1 MIEGIAAL
9 IAAIATAVLGYAA
22 ALAVGRA
29 LGRQRQRYTED
40 RVRRQDAVLFLT
52 PSQRILLIVASGL
65 ICGAVGALILGL
77 AAGVILVVV
86 GLFAPGVYIRQAAQ
100 RRLELFNEQLVDA
113 LHAMSAAFRA
123 GLSFPQALE
132 SVAEESDPPLS
143 NEFRIVVRELRVGRE
158 IPDALANAA
167 QRTGSEDM
175 DLVATTTAVAQ
186 GLGGNMAEML
196 EAIAKTTESRF
207 RIEGKIRALTA
218 QGKLQGWVVA
228 CMPLILGLV
237 FNWMRPDL
245 MGPMM
250 AHPFGWGLVAGI
262 IALEIGG
269 IFLIRRIVAIEY

>member
-1 MIEGIAAL
+1 MIEGLAAL
-9 IAAIATAVLGYAA
+9 IAAITAAVMGYAA
-22 ALAVGRA
+22 ALAIGRGLA
-29 LGRQRQRYTED
+29 RQRERYTEQ
-40 RVRRQDAVLFLT
+40 RVRRRDAVLYLT
-52 PSQRILLIVASGL
+52 PSQRILMNVAASIL
-65 ICGAVGALILGL
+65 FFVVGWLVLGL
-77 AAGVILVVV
+77 AAGVILSVV
-86 GLFAPGVYIRQAAQ
+86 GLFAPSLYIGWATR
-100 RRLELFNEQLVDA
+100 RRLELFNEQLVDS

-123 GLSFPQALE
+123 GLSFPQAIE
-132 SVAEESDPPLS
+132 SIAEESDPPLS
-143 NEFRIVVRELRVGRE
+143 NEFRIAVREMRVGLE
-158 IPDALANAA
+158 IPEALGNIA

-196 EAIAKTTESRF
+196 EAIARTTESRF

-228 CMPLILGLV
+228 AMPLILGLV

-262 IALEIGG
+262 VGLEIGG
-269 IFLIRRIVAIEY
+269 ILMIRKIVAIEF

>member
-9 IAAIATAVLGYAA
+9 IAAFATAILGYAA
-22 ALAVGRA
+22 ALAMGKA
-29 LGRQRQRYTED
+29 LRRQRTRYTED

-52 PSQRILLIVASGL
+52 PSQRILLNLASGL
-65 ICGAVGALILGL
+65 AFGVLGTLILGL
-77 AAGVILVVV
+77 AAGVILSVV
-86 GLFAPGVYIRQAAQ
+86 GLFAPGLYIRQAAE

-143 NEFRIVVRELRVGRE
+143 HEFRIVVRELRVGRE

-175 DLVATTTAVAQ
+175 GLVATTTAVAQ

-196 EAIAKTTESRF
+196 ESIARTTEARF

-228 CMPLILGLV
+228 CMPLILGLI

-250 AHPFGWGLVAGI
+250 SHPFGWALVAGI

-269 IFLIRRIVAIEY
+269 IYLIRRIVAIEY

>member
-52 PSQRILLIVASGL
+52 PSQRILLNVASGL

-100 RRLELFNEQLVDA
+100 RRLELFNEQMVDA

>member
-1 MIEGIAAL
+1 LIEGIAAL
-9 IAAIATAVLGYAA
+9 IAAFATAILGYAA
-22 ALAVGRA
+22 ALAMGKA
-29 LGRQRQRYTED
+29 LRRQRTRYTED

-52 PSQRILLIVASGL
+52 PSQRILLNLASGL
-65 ICGAVGALILGL
+65 AFGVLGTLILGL
-77 AAGVILVVV
+77 AAGVILSVV
-86 GLFAPGVYIRQAAQ
+86 GLFAPGLYIRQAAE

-143 NEFRIVVRELRVGRE
+143 HEFRIVVRELRVGRE

-196 EAIAKTTESRF
+196 ESIARTTEARF

-228 CMPLILGLV
+228 CMPLILGLI

-250 AHPFGWGLVAGI
+250 SHPFGWALVAGI
-262 IALEIGG
+262 VALEIGG
-269 IFLIRRIVAIEY
+269 IYLIRRIVAIEY

>member
-9 IAAIATAVLGYAA
+9 IAAIATAVLGYAS

-29 LGRQRQRYTED
+29 LGRQRERYTED

-52 PSQRILLIVASGL
+52 PSQRILLNVASGL
-65 ICGAVGALILGL
+65 LCGVLGALILGL
-77 AAGVILVVV
+77 AAGVILSVV
-86 GLFAPGVYIRQAAQ
+86 GLFAPGLYIRQAAQ

-123 GLSFPQALE
+123 GLSFPQAIE

-196 EAIAKTTESRF
+196 EAIARTTEARF

-228 CMPLILGLV
+228 CMPLILGLI

>member
-9 IAAIATAVLGYAA
+9 VAAIATAILGYAA
-22 ALAVGRA
+22 ALAIGRA
-29 LGRQRQRYTED
+29 LGRQRARYTED

-52 PSQRILLIVASGL
+52 PSQRILLNLASGL
-65 ICGAVGALILGL
+65 LFGVTGALILGL
-77 AAGVILVVV
+77 AAGVILSVV
-86 GLFAPGVYIRQAAQ
+86 GLFAPGLYIRQAAQ

-143 NEFRIVVRELRVGRE
+143 QEFRIVVRELRVGRE

-196 EAIAKTTESRF
+196 EAIARTTEARF
-207 RIEGKIRALTA
+207 RIEGKIKALTA

-228 CMPLILGLV
+228 CMPLILGLI

>member
-9 IAAIATAVLGYAA
+9 IAAIATAVFGYAA

-29 LGRQRQRYTED
+29 LGRQRERYTED

-52 PSQRILLIVASGL
+52 PSQRILLNVASGL
-65 ICGAVGALILGL
+65 LCGVLGTLILGL
-77 AAGVILVVV
+77 AAGVILSVV
-86 GLFAPGVYIRQAAQ
+86 GLFVPGLYIRQAAQ

-123 GLSFPQALE
+123 GLSFPQAIE

-167 QRTGSEDM
+167 ERTGSEDM

-196 EAIAKTTESRF
+196 EAIARTTEARF

-228 CMPLILGLV
+228 CMPLILGLI

>member
-9 IAAIATAVLGYAA
+9 IAAFATAILGYAA
-22 ALAVGRA
+22 ALAMGKA
-29 LGRQRQRYTED
+29 LRRQRTRYTED

-52 PSQRILLIVASGL
+52 PSQRILLNLASGL
-65 ICGAVGALILGL
+65 AFGVLGTLILGL
-77 AAGVILVVV
+77 AAGVILSVV
-86 GLFAPGVYIRQAAQ
+86 GLFAPGLYIRQAAE

-143 NEFRIVVRELRVGRE
+143 HEFRIVVRELRVGRE

-196 EAIAKTTESRF
+196 ESIARTTEARF

-228 CMPLILGLV
+228 CMPLILGLI

-250 AHPFGWGLVAGI
+250 SHPFGWALVAGI

-269 IFLIRRIVAIEY
+269 IYLIRRIVAIEY

>member
-9 IAAIATAVLGYAA
+9 IAAFATAILGYAA
-22 ALAVGRA
+22 ALAMGKA
-29 LGRQRQRYTED
+29 LRRQRTRYTED

-52 PSQRILLIVASGL
+52 PSQRILLNLASGL
-65 ICGAVGALILGL
+65 AFGVLGTLILGL
-77 AAGVILVVV
+77 AAGVILSVV
-86 GLFAPGVYIRQAAQ
+86 GLFAPGLYIRQAAQ

-143 NEFRIVVRELRVGRE
+143 HEFRIVVRELRVGRE

-196 EAIAKTTESRF
+196 ESIARTTEARF

-228 CMPLILGLV
+228 CMPLILGLI

-250 AHPFGWGLVAGI
+250 SHPFGWALVAGI
-262 IALEIGG
+262 VALEIGG
-269 IFLIRRIVAIEY
+269 IYLIRRIVAIEY

>member
-9 IAAIATAVLGYAA
+9 VAAIATAVLGYAS
-22 ALAVGRA
+22 ALAIGRA
-29 LGRQRQRYTED
+29 LNRQRARYTED
-40 RVRRQDAVLFLT
+40 RVRHQDAVLFLT
-52 PSQRILLIVASGL
+52 PSQRILLNIASGL
-65 ICGAVGALILGL
+65 LFGVLGTLILGL
-77 AAGVILVVV
+77 AAGVILSVV
-86 GLFAPGVYIRQAAQ
+86 GLFAPGIYIRQAAQ

-167 QRTGSEDM
+167 QRTGSDDM

-196 EAIAKTTESRF
+196 EAIARTTEARF

-228 CMPLILGLV
+228 CMPLILGLI

>member
-1 MIEGIAAL
+1 LIEGIAAL
-9 IAAIATAVLGYAA
+9 IAAFATAILGYAA
-22 ALAVGRA
+22 ALAMGKA
-29 LGRQRQRYTED
+29 LRRQRTRYTED

-52 PSQRILLIVASGL
+52 PSQRILLNLASGL
-65 ICGAVGALILGL
+65 AFGVLGTLILGL
-77 AAGVILVVV
+77 AAGVILSVV
-86 GLFAPGVYIRQAAQ
+86 GLFAPGLYIRQAAE

-143 NEFRIVVRELRVGRE
+143 HEFRIVVRELRVGRE

-196 EAIAKTTESRF
+196 ESIARTTEARF

-228 CMPLILGLV
+228 CMPLILGLI

-250 AHPFGWGLVAGI
+250 SHPFGWALVAGI

-269 IFLIRRIVAIEY
+269 IYLIRRIVAIEY